1 MLTLLAAMPDE
12 VKAILSD
19 GFYQWQREASNI
31 YRSPKGLILGITGL
45 GKVNAASLMT
55 RLLSESE
62 HFLVMGTAGSTQTD
76 AIGTL
81 YLIHEFVE
89 HDMDV
94 TGLGFKP
101 GVTPFDAHSD
111 FVYSNASADFIN
123 SLKTAFEK
131 TKLPYQIGRIMS
143 GDQFINSAAV
153 SELKYKLF
161 SAQLVDMESAAIAK
175 VGFKNHKEVLA
186 VRMVSDNANHD
197 AHVDWS
203 ESVKNS
209 SVKMNQLVRAL
220 LQ

>member
-12 VKAILSD
+12 VKALLAD
-19 GFYQWQREASNI
+19 GFYQWQRESAQI
-31 YRSPKGLILGITGL
+31 YRSAKGVVLGITGL

-62 HFLVMGTAGSTQTD
+62 RFLVMGTAGSTQTD
-76 AIGTL
+76 PIGHL

-101 GVTPFDAHSD
+101 GVTPFDTHSD
-111 FVYSNASADFIN
+111 FIYSSASAEFIDL
-123 SLKTAFEK
+123 LKTAFEK
-131 TKLPYQIGRIMS
+131 TKFPYSRGRIMS
-143 GDQFINSAAV
+143 GDQFIHDAAMSA
-153 SELKYKLF
+153 LKSKLF
-161 SAQLVDMESAAIAK
+161 EAQLIDMESAAIAK
-175 VGFKNHKEVLA
+175 VGVKNNKEVLA

-209 SVKMNQLVRAL
+209 SAKMNQLVRAL
-220 LQ
+220 LS